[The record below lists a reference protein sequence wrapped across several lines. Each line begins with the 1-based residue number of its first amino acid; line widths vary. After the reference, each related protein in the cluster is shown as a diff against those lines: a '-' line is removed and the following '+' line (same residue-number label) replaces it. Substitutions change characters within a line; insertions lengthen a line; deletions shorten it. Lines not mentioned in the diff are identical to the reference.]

1 MASFEYDVPD
11 ELMDELKKL
20 GDAAEQIASR
30 MINGATPI
38 LEKQVK
44 LESEKHRVSKDM
56 YNSIKST
63 KAGPHK
69 SGGYYAI
76 VRPTGSDSKGVRNME
91 KMAYLEYGTSRQA
104 ATPVL
109 TKAINDSEKEV
120 LGTMQAIFD
129 REVGK

>member
-1 MASFEYDVPD
+1 MAKFEYEVPD
-11 ELMDELKKL
+11 DLLNELKKL
-20 GDAAEQIASR
+20 GSAADEIASR

-91 KMAYLEYGTSRQA
+91 KMAYLEYGTSRQP

-109 TKAINDSEKEV
+109 TKAINDSEQGV
-120 LGTMQAIFD
+120 LAKMQEIFD